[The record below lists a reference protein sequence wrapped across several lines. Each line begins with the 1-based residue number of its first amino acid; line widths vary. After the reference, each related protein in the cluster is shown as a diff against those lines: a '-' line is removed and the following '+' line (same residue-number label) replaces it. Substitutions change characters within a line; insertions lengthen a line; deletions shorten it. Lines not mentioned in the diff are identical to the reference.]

1 MRNADFSNVTISTN
15 MFDNS
20 GINTMTV
27 GSEAARDFI
36 QNAPGWVR
44 TPPRTIVIAN

>member
-1 MRNADFSNVTISTN
+1 
-15 MFDNS
+15 MFLNS

-36 QNAPGWVR
+36 QGASGWDR
-44 TPPRTIVIAN
+44 TPPRTIVIAS